1 MSILSIPI
9 YQSQILIA
17 IYDSNFQEGKEYSL
31 SDKNKVSITVP
42 HNWLN
47 RPDDWNA
54 GKSDWPLPGITGLH
68 KKYIGPLQCR
78 YYDSSANIAQLVF
91 A

>member
-9 YQSQILIA
+9 YQSQISIA

-47 RPDDWNA
+47 RSDDWNA
-54 GKSDWPLPGITGLH
+54 RKSD
-68 KKYIGPLQCR
+68 
-78 YYDSSANIAQLVF
+78 
-91 A
+91 